1 MKSFSP
7 ILCKRDI
14 LETYRTSYVA
24 SRNVQAVL
32 VPRPTR
38 CRSRWK
44 SIPILAEQRATMVAS
59 LQRIACATLPLALLF
74 FGSYVGAKHD
84 EAIAKVQKQFPK
96 FVPRAML
103 DIGANEGVWTREFHK
118 RYPST
123 KILML
128 EASPQHNASL
138 TKVVND
144 LGHDKAEFHIN
155 VMSGTAGETVEFF
168 QGGNTGNSMFREN
181 TKFYANEKPV
191 QRITS
196 TVDTEVSQSFIKD
209 VPIDLI
215 KIDVQGAELLVLEG
229 ASKALRQATFVQF
242 EASLV
247 NYNPGGACYF
257 DVDQFL
263 REHGYFI
270 HDFGGLMYNPR
281 LFKTNGIGQFDILYV
296 NSRSQLL
303 PDSMRNNPS
312 LYCGQESVANVTTT
326 GRPSEKSN
334 GEAREGWDETVKA
347 VEGVLDPATK
357 FGEELL
363 KGRIKSKLRRR
374 TVIMLVIGYIIGSAV
389 TFVFLQAATKLRNKT
404 L

>member
-1 MKSFSP
+1 
-7 ILCKRDI
+7 
-14 LETYRTSYVA
+14 
-24 SRNVQAVL
+24 
-32 VPRPTR
+32 
-38 CRSRWK
+38 
-44 SIPILAEQRATMVAS
+44 MVVS
-59 LQRIACATLPLALLF
+59 LLRIASVTLSLALPF

-84 EAIAKVQKQFPK
+84 EAIAKVQKKFPK

-103 DIGANEGVWTREFHK
+103 DIGANEGAWTREFHK

-128 EASPQHNASL
+128 EASPQHNSSL
-138 TKVVND
+138 TKVVTD

-155 VMSGTAGETVEFF
+155 VLSGTAGETVEFF
-168 QGGNTGNSMFREN
+168 QGGNTGNSMFREA
-181 TKFYANEKPV
+181 TKFYANDKPV

-196 TVDTEVSQSFIKD
+196 TVDTEVANSFIKD

-229 ASKALRQATFVQF
+229 ASKALSQATFVQF
-242 EASLV
+242 EASLI

-263 REHGYFI
+263 RQHGYFI
-270 HDFGGLMYNPR
+270 HDFGALMYNPG

-296 NSRSQLL
+296 NTKSQLL

-312 LYCGQESVANVTTT
+312 LYCGQDAVTNVTTT
-326 GRPSEKSN
+326 VRPAQKSN
-334 GEAREGWDETVKA
+334 YEEGEGWDETVAA
-347 VEGVLDPATK
+347 VEDVLNPATK
-357 FGEELL
+357 FGEEFL

-374 TVIMLVIGYIIGSAV
+374 TVIMLVIGYMIGSAV
-389 TFVFLQAATKLRNKT
+389 TFVFLQAATKLRSKT